1 MSRRRENEERLLP
14 RKQQIPKMSTRH
26 AGYVQ
31 AFLRLAC
38 GCFFLHCDRR
48 SIHAASGAVTHGG
61 WRRGEEGVPAAR
73 WGMVLISK
81 GCHGQEHHDRH
92 DRDAV
97 SWRQEGCDGCYN
109 ECLFN
114 EIVYTKVGTQSSV
127 FNSSTKDHM
136 FDSMTNF

>member
-1 MSRRRENEERLLP
+1 MHTAVMSL
-14 RKQQIPKMSTRH
+14 
-26 AGYVQ
+26 
-31 AFLRLAC
+31 
-38 GCFFLHCDRR
+38 CDRR
-48 SIHAASGAVTHGG
+48 SIRAASGAVTHGG

-114 EIVYTKVGTQSSV
+114 EIVYTKVGTQNSV
-127 FNSSTKDHM
+127 F
-136 FDSMTNF
+136 